1 MVALA
6 GRPVS
11 GLVCHSVVVA
21 AATGWQ
27 IAIVVVVGPGPVVH
41 RPMGPRRVYRA
52 VRHRFSP
59 SLGRIRADSSEREN
73 YESTGEK
80 LQHVEIL
87 LASPFAN
94 EVDVRQFRSPPNPH
108 PKAFQ
113 SRGPG
118 QSRTTNSHKP
128 EVRAPVREPE
138 RVGEGSTGKGQL
150 FARHNCKAVDA
161 TGA

>member
-1 MVALA
+1 VYNWMRPPPPPLLLFAKQSLRQYRA
-6 GRPVS
+6 GRER
-11 GLVCHSVVVA
+11 L
-21 AATGWQ
+21 
-27 IAIVVVVGPGPVVH
+27 GPG
-41 RPMGPRRVYRA
+41 
-52 VRHRFSP
+52 
-59 SLGRIRADSSEREN
+59 LGGIRADSSEREN

-118 QSRTTNSHKP
+118 QSIKQSLPPTTTPWNFQMG
-128 EVRAPVREPE
+128 R
-138 RVGEGSTGKGQL
+138 L
-150 FARHNCKAVDA
+150 FS
-161 TGA
+161 